1 MSPTSPIK
9 LAIVGVGKI
18 VHDQHVPA
26 IKGNAD
32 FALVASASRNHTIEG
47 IPGFKS
53 IEEMLAAM
61 PGIEAVS
68 LCMPPQYRYAAAHVA
83 LTAGKHVFLEK
94 PPGATLSEVADLEAL
109 AAANGVSLFTSWH
122 SRYAPAVQPAKA
134 HLAAHPPVNMQVT
147 WKEDVRHWH
156 PNQDW
161 IWQAG
166 GLGVFDPGI
175 NALSIVTEI
184 LPSLVFLTGA
194 TLEFPENRDA
204 PIAAELHFKNAAG
217 VPVRAEFDW
226 RQTGKQSWDIVV
238 ATAQGEVKLSDGGAR
253 LWIDGKE
260 QPLDKEAEYPS
271 LYRRFAELVK
281 TASSDVDVAPLRH
294 VADAFM
300 LGKRKVVD
308 AFHD

>member
-1 MSPTSPIK
+1 MSAIK

-18 VHDQHVPA
+18 VHDQHLPA
-26 IKGNAD
+26 IAANPD
-32 FALVASASRNHTIEG
+32 YQLIASASRNNTVDG

-53 IEEMLAAM
+53 IEEMLAQM
-61 PGIEAVS
+61 PEIEAVS
-68 LCMPPQYRYAAAHVA
+68 LCMPPQYRYSAAHAA

-109 AAANGVSLFTSWH
+109 AASKGLTLFTSWH
-122 SRYAPAVQPAKA
+122 SRYAPGVQPAKA
-134 HLAAHPPVNMQVT
+134 FLAEHAPSSMHVI

-156 PNQDW
+156 PNQEW

-184 LPSLVFLTGA
+184 LPERVFLTGA
-194 TLEFPENRDA
+194 SLEFPDNREA
-204 PIAAELHFKNAAG
+204 PIAADLHFQSAG
-217 VPVRAEFDW
+217 ELRVHAEFDW
-226 RQTGKQSWDIVV
+226 RQTGKQSWDILVE
-238 ATAQGEVKLSDGGAR
+238 TAKGQVKLSDGGSR
-253 LWIDGKE
+253 LWINDVE
-260 QPLDKEAEYPS
+260 QPLEKEAEYPS
-271 LYRRFAELVK
+271 LYRVFADLVK
-281 TASSDVDVAPLRH
+281 AGKSDVDVAPLRH

-300 LGKRKVVD
+300 LGKRKVVE

>member
-1 MSPTSPIK
+1 MSAIK

-18 VHDQHVPA
+18 VHDQHLPA
-26 IKGNAD
+26 IAANPD
-32 FALVASASRNHTIEG
+32 YQLIASASRNNTVEG

-53 IEEMLAAM
+53 IEEMLAQM
-61 PGIEAVS
+61 PEIEAVS
-68 LCMPPQYRYAAAHVA
+68 LCMPPQYRYSAAHAA

-109 AAANGVSLFTSWH
+109 AASKGLTLFTSWH
-122 SRYAPAVQPAKA
+122 SRYAPGVQPAKA
-134 HLAAHPPVNMQVT
+134 FLAEHAPSSMHVI

-156 PNQDW
+156 PNQEW

-184 LPSLVFLTGA
+184 LPERVFLSGA
-194 TLEFPENRDA
+194 SLEFPDNREA
-204 PIAAELHFKNAAG
+204 PIAADLHFQSAG
-217 VPVRAEFDW
+217 ALRVHAEFDW
-226 RQTGKQSWDIVV
+226 RQTGKQSWDILVE
-238 ATAQGEVKLSDGGAR
+238 TAQGQVKLSDGGSR
-253 LWIDGKE
+253 LWINDVE
-260 QPLDKEAEYPS
+260 QPLEKEAEYPS
-271 LYRRFAELVK
+271 LYRVFADLVK
-281 TASSDVDVAPLRH
+281 AGKSDVDVAPLRH

-300 LGKRKVVD
+300 LGKRKVVE

>member
-1 MSPTSPIK
+1 MSAIK

-18 VHDQHVPA
+18 VHDQHLPA
-26 IKGNAD
+26 IAANPD
-32 FALVASASRNHTIEG
+32 YQLIASASRNHTVEG

-53 IEEMLAAM
+53 IEEMLAQM
-61 PGIEAVS
+61 PEIEAVS
-68 LCMPPQYRYAAAHVA
+68 LCMPPQYRYSAAHAA

-109 AAANGVSLFTSWH
+109 AASKGLTLFTSWH
-122 SRYAPAVQPAKA
+122 SRYAPGVQPAKA
-134 HLAAHPPVNMQVT
+134 FLAEHAPSSMHVI

-156 PNQDW
+156 PNQEW

-184 LPSLVFLTGA
+184 LPERVFLSGA
-194 TLEFPENRDA
+194 SLEFPDNREA
-204 PIAAELHFKNAAG
+204 PIAADLHFQSAG
-217 VPVRAEFDW
+217 ELRVHAEFDW
-226 RQTGKQSWDIVV
+226 RQTGKQSWDILVE
-238 ATAQGEVKLSDGGAR
+238 TAKGQVKLSDGGSR
-253 LWIDGKE
+253 LWIADVE
-260 QPLDKEAEYPS
+260 QPLEKEAEYPS
-271 LYRRFAELVK
+271 LYRVFADLVK
-281 TASSDVDVAPLRH
+281 AGKSDVDVAPLRH

-300 LGKRKVVD
+300 LGKRKVVE

>member
-1 MSPTSPIK
+1 MSAIK

-18 VHDQHVPA
+18 VHDQHLPA
-26 IKGNAD
+26 IAANPD
-32 FALVASASRNHTIEG
+32 YQLIASASRNNTVDG

-53 IEEMLAAM
+53 IEEMLAQM
-61 PGIEAVS
+61 PEIEAVS
-68 LCMPPQYRYAAAHVA
+68 LCMPPQYRYSAAHAA

-109 AAANGVSLFTSWH
+109 AASKGLTLFTSWH
-122 SRYAPAVQPAKA
+122 SRYAPGVQPAKA
-134 HLAAHPPVNMQVT
+134 FLAEHAPSSMHVI

-156 PNQDW
+156 PNQEW

-184 LPSLVFLTGA
+184 LPERVFLSGA
-194 TLEFPENRDA
+194 SLEFPDNREA
-204 PIAAELHFKNAAG
+204 PIAADLHFQSAG
-217 VPVRAEFDW
+217 ELRVHAEFDW
-226 RQTGKQSWDIVV
+226 RQTGKQSWDILVE
-238 ATAQGEVKLSDGGAR
+238 TAKGQLKLSDGGSR
-253 LWIDGKE
+253 LWINDVE
-260 QPLDKEAEYPS
+260 QPLEKEAEYPS
-271 LYRRFAELVK
+271 LYRVFADLVK
-281 TASSDVDVAPLRH
+281 AGRSDVDVAPLRH

-300 LGKRKVVD
+300 LGKRKVVE

>member
-26 IKGNAD
+26 ITANTD
-32 FALVASASRNHTIEG
+32 FALVASASRNNTIEG

-61 PGIEAVS
+61 PEVEAVS

-109 AAANGVSLFTSWH
+109 AVANGVSLFTSWH

-134 HLAAHPPVNMQVT
+134 YLAAHPPINMQVT

-238 ATAQGEVKLSDGGAR
+238 GTAQGEVKLSDGGAR

-260 QPLDKEAEYPS
+260 QPLEKEAEYPS
-271 LYRRFAELVK
+271 LYRRFAGLVK
-281 TASSDVDVAPLRH
+281 AGRSDVDVAPLRH

>member
-1 MSPTSPIK
+1 MSAIK

-18 VHDQHVPA
+18 VHDQHIPA
-26 IKGNAD
+26 IKANAD
-32 FALVASASRNHTIEG
+32 YELLASASRNNSIDGIPSFPTIEA
-47 IPGFKS
+47 
-53 IEEMLAAM
+53 MLAAR
-61 PGIEAVS
+61 PDIEAVS
-68 LCMPPQYRYAAAHVA
+68 LCMPPQYRYAAAHTA

-109 AAANGVSLFTSWH
+109 AKAKGVSLFTSWH

-134 HLAAHPPVNMQVT
+134 YLAAHAPTAIHVI

-184 LPSLVFLTGA
+184 LPTLVFLTKA

-204 PIAAELHFKNAAG
+204 PVAANLHFKDAAG
-217 VPVRAEFDW
+217 VPVHAEFDW
-226 RQTGKQSWDIVV
+226 LQTGKQSWDIVV
-238 ATAQGEVKLSDGGAR
+238 TTADGEVKLSDGGAR
-253 LWIDGKE
+253 LWINGEE
-260 QPLDKEAEYPS
+260 QPLEKEAEYPS

-281 TASSDVDVAPLRH
+281 GGTSDVDVAPLRH

>member
-1 MSPTSPIK
+1 MSPIK

-18 VHDQHVPA
+18 VYDQHLPA
-26 IKGNAD
+26 IAGNANYT
-32 FALVASASRNHTIEG
+32 LVASASRNNAIDG
-47 IPGFKS
+47 VPGFKT
-53 IEEMLAAM
+53 IEEMLSAM
-61 PGIEAVS
+61 PEIEAVS
-68 LCMPPQYRYAAAHVA
+68 LCMPPQYRYAAAVTA
-83 LTAGKHVFLEK
+83 LSAGKHVFLEK

-109 AAANGVSLFTSWH
+109 AAAKGVTLFTSWH

-134 HLAAHPPVNMQVT
+134 YLAQHAPTAMQVI

-184 LPSLVFLTGA
+184 LPTQIFLTGA

-204 PIAAELHFKNAAG
+204 PIAADLHFRNAQALT
-217 VPVRAEFDW
+217 VHAEFDW

-238 ATAQGEVKLSDGGAR
+238 TTAQGEVKLSDGGAR
-253 LWIDGKE
+253 LWIAGAE
-260 QPLDKEAEYPS
+260 QPLEKEAEYPS
-271 LYRRFAELVK
+271 LYQRFAELV
-281 TASSDVDVAPLRH
+281 AGGRSDVDVAPLRH

-300 LGKRKVVD
+300 LGKRKQVA

>member
-1 MSPTSPIK
+1 MSAIK

-18 VHDQHVPA
+18 VHDQHLPA
-26 IKGNAD
+26 VAANPDYTLI
-32 FALVASASRNHTIEG
+32 ASASRNNTVEG
-47 IPGFKS
+47 LPGFTS
-53 IEEMLAAM
+53 IEAMLAAV
-61 PGIEAVS
+61 PEIEAVS
-68 LCMPPQYRYAAAHVA
+68 LCMPPQYRYAAAHAA

-109 AAANGVSLFTSWH
+109 AASKGLTLFTSWH

-134 HLAAHPPVNMQVT
+134 FLAANAPISMHVI

-156 PNQDW
+156 PNQEW

-184 LPSLVFLTGA
+184 LPSQVFLA
-194 TLEFPENRDA
+194 SASLEFPENRDA
-204 PIAAELHFKNAAG
+204 PIAADLHFQDAG
-217 VPVRAEFDW
+217 SLRVHAEFDW
-226 RQTGKQSWDIVV
+226 RQTGKQSWDIIVE
-238 ATAQGEVKLSDGGAR
+238 TAKGQVKLSDGGSR
-253 LWIDGKE
+253 LWIAGEE
-260 QPLDKEAEYPS
+260 QKLDKEAEYPS
-271 LYRRFAELVK
+271 LYRQFAALVK
-281 TASSDVDVAPLRH
+281 GGRSDVDVAPLRH

-300 LGKRKVVD
+300 LGRRKVVE

>member
-1 MSPTSPIK
+1 MSATSPIK

-26 IKGNAD
+26 ITANSD
-32 FALVASASRNHTIEG
+32 FALVASASRNNTIEG

-61 PGIEAVS
+61 PEIEAVS

-134 HLAAHPPVNMQVT
+134 YLAAHPPINMQVT

-204 PIAAELHFKNAAG
+204 PIAAELHFKNADG
-217 VPVRAEFDW
+217 VPVHAEFDW

-238 ATAQGEVKLSDGGAR
+238 GTAQGEVKLSDGGAR
-253 LWIDGKE
+253 LWIGGQE
-260 QPLDKEAEYPS
+260 QPLEKEAEYPS

>member
-1 MSPTSPIK
+1 MSAIK

-18 VHDQHVPA
+18 VHDQHLPA
-26 IKGNAD
+26 IAANPD
-32 FALVASASRNHTIEG
+32 YQLIASASRNHTVEG

-53 IEEMLAAM
+53 IEEMLAQM
-61 PGIEAVS
+61 PEIEAVS
-68 LCMPPQYRYAAAHVA
+68 LCMPPQYRYSAAHAA

-109 AAANGVSLFTSWH
+109 AASKGLTLFTSWH
-122 SRYAPAVQPAKA
+122 SRYAPGVQPAKA
-134 HLAAHPPVNMQVT
+134 FLAQHAPSSMHVI

-156 PNQDW
+156 PNQEW

-184 LPSLVFLTGA
+184 LPERVFLSGA
-194 TLEFPENRDA
+194 SLEFPDNREA
-204 PIAAELHFKNAAG
+204 PIAADLHFQSAG
-217 VPVRAEFDW
+217 ELRVHAEFDW
-226 RQTGKQSWDIVV
+226 RQTGKQSWDILVE
-238 ATAQGEVKLSDGGAR
+238 TAKGQVKLSDGGSR
-253 LWIDGKE
+253 LWINDAE
-260 QPLDKEAEYPS
+260 QPLEKEAEYPS
-271 LYRRFAELVK
+271 LYRVFADLVK
-281 TASSDVDVAPLRH
+281 AGKSDVDVAPLRH

-300 LGKRKVVD
+300 LGKRKVVE

>member
-1 MSPTSPIK
+1 MSAIK

-18 VHDQHVPA
+18 VHDQHLPA
-26 IKGNAD
+26 IAANSD
-32 FALVASASRNHTIEG
+32 YQLIASASRNNTVDG

-53 IEEMLAAM
+53 IEEMLAQV
-61 PGIEAVS
+61 PEIEAVS
-68 LCMPPQYRYAAAHVA
+68 LCMPPQYRYAAAHAA

-109 AAANGVSLFTSWH
+109 AASKGLTLFTSWH
-122 SRYAPAVQPAKA
+122 SRYAPGVQPAKA
-134 HLAAHPPVNMQVT
+134 FLADNEPTSMHVI

-156 PNQDW
+156 PNQEW

-184 LPSLVFLTGA
+184 LPTGIFLSSA
-194 TLEFPENRDA
+194 SLEFPDNREA
-204 PIAAELHFKNAAG
+204 PIAADLHFQNAGALR
-217 VPVRAEFDW
+217 VHAEFDW
-226 RQTGKQSWDIVV
+226 RQTGKQSWDVLV
-238 ATAQGEVKLSDGGAR
+238 ETAKGQVKLSDGGSR
-253 LWIDGKE
+253 LWIDDVE
-260 QPLDKEAEYPS
+260 QPLEKEAEYPS
-271 LYRRFAELVK
+271 LYRVFADLVK
-281 TASSDVDVAPLRH
+281 AGKSDVDVAPLRH

-300 LGKRKVVD
+300 LGKRKVVE

>member
-1 MSPTSPIK
+1 MSAIK

-18 VHDQHVPA
+18 VHDQHLPA
-26 IKGNAD
+26 VAANPD
-32 FALVASASRNHTIEG
+32 FALVASASRNNTIDG
-47 IPGFKS
+47 LPGFKS
-53 IEEMLAAM
+53 IEEMLAAV
-61 PGIEAVS
+61 PEIEAVA
-68 LCMPPQYRYAAAHVA
+68 LCMPPQYRHAAAHAA
-83 LTAGKHVFLEK
+83 LSAGKHVFLEK
-94 PPGATLSEVADLEAL
+94 PPGATLSEVAGLEAL
-109 AAANGVSLFTSWH
+109 AASKGLTLFTSWH

-134 HLAAHPPVNMQVT
+134 WLAAHAPTSMHVI

-156 PNQDW
+156 PSQDW

-184 LPSLVFLTGA
+184 LPSPVFLSEA
-194 TLEFPENRDA
+194 SLEFPENRDA
-204 PIAAELHFKNAAG
+204 PIAADLRFQDAG
-217 VPVRAEFDW
+217 VLRVHAEFDW

-238 ATAQGEVKLSDGGAR
+238 ETAGGQLKLSDGGAR
-253 LWIDGKE
+253 LWINGEE

-271 LYRRFAELVK
+271 LYRQFAALVK
-281 TASSDVDVAPLRH
+281 AGRSDVDVAPLRH

-300 LGKRKVVD
+300 LGRRKVVE

>member
-1 MSPTSPIK
+1 MSAIK

-18 VHDQHVPA
+18 VHDQHLPA
-26 IKGNAD
+26 IAANPD
-32 FALVASASRNHTIEG
+32 YQLIASASRNHTVDG

-53 IEEMLAAM
+53 IEEMLAQM
-61 PGIEAVS
+61 PEIEAVS
-68 LCMPPQYRYAAAHVA
+68 LCMPPQYRYTAAHAA

-109 AAANGVSLFTSWH
+109 AASKGLTLFTSWH
-122 SRYAPAVQPAKA
+122 SRYAPGVQPAKA
-134 HLAAHPPVNMQVT
+134 FLAENEPTSMHVI

-184 LPSLVFLTGA
+184 LPTGIFLSSA
-194 TLEFPENRDA
+194 SLEFPDNREA
-204 PIAAELHFKNAAG
+204 PIAADLHFQNAG
-217 VPVRAEFDW
+217 RLRVHAEFDW
-226 RQTGKQSWDIVV
+226 RQTGKQSWDVLV
-238 ATAQGEVKLSDGGAR
+238 ETAKGQVKLSDGGAR
-253 LWIDGKE
+253 LWINDVE
-260 QPLDKEAEYPS
+260 QPLEKEAEYPS
-271 LYRRFAELVK
+271 LYRVFAALVK
-281 TASSDVDVAPLRH
+281 AGKSDVDVAPLRH

-300 LGKRKVVD
+300 LGKRKVVE